1 MAGREGLFASRLM
14 IPKVAPRHPFDL
26 LTLTHGYPARHLFKS
41 SPYGRIRMRP
51 YGVSGTKFEPT
62 LSKSMVESNIQN
74 ILLPVH
80 RRKSNEKSIEKL
92 AREIF
97 PGKLFYGKLS
107 GVAKVGQPAISR
119 LTIWIIE
126 KIIEYSLPVGRQAKP
141 PPAAYGVCHGF
152 CIFAS
157 EWKLDARAKAAPPQT
172 VSRPLQNRAAK
183 TAPSRALKLSARSVT
198 LFAFCGQLKFSPS
211 TSSWQALD
219 WHS

>member
-1 MAGREGLFASRLM
+1 
-14 IPKVAPRHPFDL
+14 
-26 LTLTHGYPARHLFKS
+26 
-41 SPYGRIRMRP
+41 
-51 YGVSGTKFEPT
+51 
-62 LSKSMVESNIQN
+62 MVESNIQN

-219 WHS
+219 WHSFNWTHLLASATLAPDSIPPRPNEGKISIVTLYSRKFMGSFFWQLFAISADNIYIWGRQKVS